1 MNDVK
6 KVVMNEVNNNII
18 KEVFRDTADNI
29 YKRGETCNND
39 LSHEQTKRRNF
50 DCACL

>member
-29 YKRGETCNND
+29 YKRGD